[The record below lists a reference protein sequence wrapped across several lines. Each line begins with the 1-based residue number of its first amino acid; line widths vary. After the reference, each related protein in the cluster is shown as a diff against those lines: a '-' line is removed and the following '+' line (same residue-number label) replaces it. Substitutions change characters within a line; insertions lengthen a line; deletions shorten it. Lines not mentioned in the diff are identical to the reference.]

1 MIKAR
6 QVQHVRDQNAAP
18 ARGVVYRALAH
29 KWEGGRRGCAW
40 EMRRL
45 ALANAVDIR
54 YRNIVRH
61 LIERLNG
68 KADVVSWDLR
78 AASLKVVIL

>member
-1 MIKAR
+1 MFGTRMRRLRGAWFIVRLHTSGKAGEE
-6 QVQHVRDQNAAP
+6 
-18 ARGVVYRALAH
+18 GVLG
-29 KWEGGRRGCAW
+29 KCE
-40 EMRRL
+40 RL